1 MNLWVDLYRA
11 QTAARSLSSGAWSSD
26 LRKRLVAL
34 SNEGYCDPS
43 VQGRFTYEHDGNLVK
58 WSIRDSGK
66 AVPVALKQIAG
77 LDRAELSLMALGARD
92 THHLHQFT
100 VMVEGTRPDGS
111 AWTLAVHFEDDRT
124 TDKNN
129 DADRR
134 GTGAGGHAAFHCHVG
149 SGLDVA
155 PKVRVPLPA
164 LGPVEALEWV
174 LSQLVPTTKFE
185 PAPWPEVQAALKK
198 ASP

>member
-1 MNLWVDLYRA
+1 MKPWVDLYRA
-11 QTAARSLSSGAWSSD
+11 QTNARTLASAAWSSD

-34 SNEGYCDPS
+34 SKEGYCDPS
-43 VQGRFTYEHDGNLVK
+43 VEGRFTYEHDGSFLK
-58 WSIRDSGK
+58 WSIRDGGQ
-66 AVPVALKQIAG
+66 AAPVALRQLGDLAS
-77 LDRAELSLMALGARD
+77 AELSVMALADRRN
-92 THHLHQFT
+92 HLHQFT
-100 VMVEGTRPDGS
+100 VMVEGKRADGS
-111 AWTLAVHFEDDRT
+111 AWALAVHFEDDRI
-124 TDKNN
+124 TDKNK
-129 DADRR
+129 DADRK

-149 SGLDVA
+149 PGLDVA

-174 LSQLVPTTKFE
+174 LSQLVPTAKFE